1 MDSDFSSLFRDN
13 LLLTLPPSVN
23 NHKHLEV
30 LLLDNN
36 LFSEIPPVVQT
47 LQKIQTLTVRGNF
60 LSAPPDSVVSEGL
73 GAIIQWLKHHQPV
86 NIVTHEEEEEVIRS
100 EVMIHQR
107 RSKSL
112 AFVDSPRGSGAEKLQ
127 QRRSRSRSL
136 LRKDSSLSESDF
148 SDDEEA
154 AEIREA
160 WHRSKDRRERR
171 RSLDRRKILRNL
183 LLRMEEKRG
192 IRIIRKWHAWALV

>member
-1 MDSDFSSLFRDN
+1 MDTDFSSLFRDN
-13 LLLTLPPSVN
+13 LLLTLPPSII

-86 NIVTHEEEEEVIRS
+86 NIVTHEEEEVN
-100 EVMIHQR
+100 MIHQR

-112 AFVDSPRGSGAEKLQ
+112 AFVDSPRRDGAQKLQ

-148 SDDEEA
+148 SDDDEA
-154 AEIREA
+154 AESREA